1 MCAIIIEIHK
11 LRTSEAA
18 VRLHIAYYVSNKE
31 DILQPTNE
39 LVLPTAN

>member
-18 VRLHIAYYVSNKE
+18 VRLHIAYYVKDYYVFCSYNMT
-31 DILQPTNE
+31 ISAGRE
-39 LVLPTAN
+39 L